1 MSKGDEAGMYKSG
14 ENETFDGYNIPVAL
28 AAKIMGKD
36 QQYIRQGLVQ
46 GILPIGTAFKREG
59 SKHYDYYI
67 SPKLFYEF
75 TDTKLII
82 VNSISKITKG
92 VSI

>member
-1 MSKGDEAGMYKSG
+1 MMSKGDEAGMYISG

-75 TDTKLII
+75 TGY
-82 VNSISKITKG
+82 KIDNCQ
-92 VSI
+92 

>member
-1 MSKGDEAGMYKSG
+1 MISKGDEAGMYKSN

-46 GILPIGTAFKREG
+46 GI
-59 SKHYDYYI
+59 
-67 SPKLFYEF
+67 
-75 TDTKLII
+75 
-82 VNSISKITKG
+82 
-92 VSI
+92 

>member
-1 MSKGDEAGMYKSG
+1 MMSKGDEIGMYKSS

-59 SKHYDYYI
+59 SK
-67 SPKLFYEF
+67 
-75 TDTKLII
+75 
-82 VNSISKITKG
+82 
-92 VSI
+92 

>member
-1 MSKGDEAGMYKSG
+1 MRLVCIKVMKR
-14 ENETFDGYNIPVAL
+14 NFDGYNIRL
-28 AAKIMGKD
+28 LLQQKSWEKISNI
-36 QQYIRQGLVQ
+36 IRQGLVQ

-75 TDTKLII
+75 TGYKVD
-82 VNSISKITKG
+82 NC
-92 VSI
+92 

>member
-59 SKHYDYYI
+59 SKHYDYQRQELHFI
-67 SPKLFYEF
+67 
-75 TDTKLII
+75 
-82 VNSISKITKG
+82 
-92 VSI
+92 

>member
-1 MSKGDEAGMYKSG
+1 MMSKGDEAGMYKSG

-59 SKHYDYYI
+59 SKHYDYYLR
-67 SPKLFYEF
+67 PKLFYEF
-75 TDTKLII
+75 TGY
-82 VNSISKITKG
+82 KIDNCQ
-92 VSI
+92 

>member
-1 MSKGDEAGMYKSG
+1 MISKGDEAGMYKSN

-67 SPKLFYEF
+67 SQGKARGRPCSFPCWTPPRAYFLK
-75 TDTKLII
+75 
-82 VNSISKITKG
+82 
-92 VSI
+92 